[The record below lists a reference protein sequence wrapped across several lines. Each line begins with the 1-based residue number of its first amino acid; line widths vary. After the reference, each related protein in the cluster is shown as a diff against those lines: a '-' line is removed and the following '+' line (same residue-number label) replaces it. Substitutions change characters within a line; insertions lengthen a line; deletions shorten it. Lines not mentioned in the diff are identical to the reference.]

1 MPFPYVAL
9 AHLGAKPLEPF
20 GKGSNALKAGTPDAG
35 PEGPT
40 LSGALGETCALSET
54 WSSVQSPARVERN
67 GALYARP
74 ARKGKAIEAMLF
86 RVCGKAWWAPGSA
99 RRAAPPVRRLR
110 GSACRRVRWQRGLY
124 AASLCRR
131 VAPPCSGLEAPAG
144 MPDRSAR
151 GRARL

>member
-1 MPFPYVAL
+1 MPFPFAL

-40 LSGALGETCALSET
+40 VSGALTPAQP
-54 WSSVQSPARVERN
+54 SVQPPAGVERN

-74 ARKGKAIEAMLF
+74 ASKGKAIEAMAIG
-86 RVCGKAWWAPGSA
+86 RAWWVPGSA

-110 GSACRRVRWQRGLY
+110 GSACRR
-124 AASLCRR
+124 
-131 VAPPCSGLEAPAG
+131 
-144 MPDRSAR
+144 AR
-151 GRARL
+151 